1 MGTNNHKL
9 VRWLLF
15 LYILFTVDAYAQL
28 DIPDSARPGAVR
40 PEETGR
46 PVTPDTR
53 AIPQLEI
60 PAVIDRPFETDEGDR
75 VVVEQFRL
83 LDGRNIEDLE
93 ISLNEIQALL
103 DSQIGEHP
111 EGFAIGQLE
120 DVAELVTRYYR
131 ERGLILAQAVVPV
144 QTVRGGVV
152 DIQIYEGKLDRVL
165 TEGNEYFSTDVLER
179 PFKKLVGKPVTNKEI
194 ESALLTLTDYPG
206 LSVFGVFQPGRQI
219 GTADIVLRVQEEK
232 KYDVSLRADNHGL
245 QDTGRA
251 RFRPV
256 VEWNNPTRGSDR
268 LSVTMQQ
275 TYKPKNNTFYAID
288 YERFMPFGTRF
299 SAAYNTNEF
308 DVGGKLKA
316 QGINGVTKEMGIGLE
331 KRWVRSRQYN
341 LSSEVSLYHKT
352 SKTFQQKVNL
362 SAHDQ
367 LSVVGVGLT
376 FDNVDIRFKGINF
389 LELEYSHGFNNFLGS
404 MGSDGDYQAAL
415 QRSRDDSD
423 NFDPPAR
430 PGRQG
435 NANVGRAYA
444 SGQFS
449 KIFASAMRLQTL
461 PWSFNLLARAEFQWS
476 DDLLVPM
483 EQYSVGGPD
492 NVRAHPQSE
501 LLLDRALFG
510 SVELTHPVPFITNKA
525 AFADRTWGELVSLGV
540 FYDHAIG
547 RLNKPISIVPNQN
560 ILVGVPKSYAN
571 FKGLGFQGQLIL
583 QGTLESRLIFA
594 WPMGGSYP
602 PANQRDPQIWGDFT
616 YRF

>member
-9 VRWLLF
+9 MRWLLF
-15 LYILFTVDAYAQL
+15 LSVLITVDAHAQL

-46 PVTPDTR
+46 PVIPDTR

-60 PAVIDRPFETDEGDR
+60 PAVIDRPFEADEGDR

-93 ISLNEIQALL
+93 ISLNEIQSLL
-103 DSQIGEHP
+103 DAQIGEHP

-144 QTVRGGVV
+144 QTVSGGVV
-152 DIQIYEGKLDRVL
+152 EIQIYEGKLDRVL
-165 TEGNEYFSTDVLER
+165 TEGNEYFSAKVLER

-194 ESALLTLTDYPG
+194 ESALLTLTDYDG

-245 QDTGRA
+245 QNTGRA

-256 VEWNNPTRGSDR
+256 VEWNNPTRGADHV
-268 LSVTMQQ
+268 SVTMQQ
-275 TYKPKNNTFYAID
+275 TYKPKKNTFYAVD
-288 YERFMPFGTRF
+288 YERNMPFGTRL
-299 SAAYNTNEF
+299 SAAFNTNEF
-308 DVGGKLKA
+308 DVGGSLRA
-316 QGINGVTKEMGIGLE
+316 QEIEGITDQMGIGLE
-331 KRWVRSRQYN
+331 KQWIRSRQQN
-341 LSSEVSLYHKT
+341 LAADVSLYHKT
-352 SKTFQQKVNL
+352 SKTFQRGKL

-389 LELEYSHGFNNFLGS
+389 LEVEYSHGFNNFMGS
-404 MGSDGDYQAAL
+404 MGSGGDLDA
-415 QRSRDDSD
+415 SRQFARD
-423 NFDPPAR
+423 NGLPLPTN

-435 NANVGRAYA
+435 NADVNRAYA
-444 SGQFS
+444 SGQFT
-449 KIFASAMRLQTL
+449 KIFASGMRLQTL
-461 PWSFNLLARAEFQWS
+461 PWKFNLLGRVEYQWS
-476 DDLLVPM
+476 DDLLVPL
-483 EQYSVGGPD
+483 EQYAVGGPD
-492 NVRAHPQSE
+492 NVRAYPQSE

-510 SVELTHPVPFITNKA
+510 SIELSHPIPFITDKP
-525 AFADRTWGELVSLGV
+525 AFADKTWGELVSLAL

-547 RLNKPISIVPNQN
+547 RLNKPIARPPVPERGQF
-560 ILVGVPKSYAN
+560 VGVPDGYAN
-571 FKGLGFQGQLIL
+571 FKGIGL
-583 QGTLESRLIFA
+583 QGLLTLQGKLESRFIVA
-594 WPMGGSYP
+594 WPIGGTYP
-602 PANQRDPQIWGDFT
+602 PDNERDPQIWGDFT
-616 YRF
+616 FRF